1 MTVVFGANGQL
12 GSTFKKIKPE
22 YSFFTSENVDITKLD
37 QLEEVLSKQAKGSYV
52 INCAAY
58 TAVDK
63 AEENSELAQQV
74 NSEAVKNMALL
85 CKKYGLRLIH
95 FSTDYV
101 FNGEGSEPYTED
113 QKTSPLGVYGETKLN
128 GENEIRNHLE
138 DFVIIRTS
146 WVYSEF
152 GNNFLK
158 TMIKLSDRES
168 LNVVNDQ
175 LGTPTYTDDIVTI
188 TLSIKDNFEKVKGE
202 IFHFSNEGQISWYDF
217 ACEIMKQVNS
227 DCQIN
232 PIPSSEYPT
241 PAKRPKYSVLSKEK
255 LKNKLNITIPEWKES
270 LKLCLKNMS

>member
-37 QLEEVLSKQAKGSYV
+37 QLEEVLSKQAKESFV

-63 AEENSELAQQV
+63 AEENKELAQQV

-128 GENEIRNHLE
+128 GEIELRNHLE

-158 TMIKLSDRES
+158 TMIRLSDKES

-175 LGTPTYTDDIVTI
+175 LGTPTYTDDIVAT
-188 TLSIKDNFEKVKGE
+188 TLSIMNSFEESKGE

-217 ACEIMKQVNS
+217 ACEIMNQVNS
-227 DCQIN
+227 DCQVN
-232 PIPSSEYPT
+232 PIPTSEYPT

-255 LKNKLNITIPEWKES
+255 LKNKLNIAIPEWKES